1 MKRNSGFTLL
11 ELLLVIGL
19 STAVTISA
27 FQDKML
33 EEEQASARQLGMELF
48 HYNSAV
54 QNYLARESGGSN
66 PGSLNGVTKQG
77 VKWLQSSTLCS
88 GGQAANEWLSCEF
101 MAAKGGKTSFGSLT
115 LTTTMSYSTSSGLDA
130 VTVVSPLELSRS
142 GTLTRRGDL
151 SGLAA
156 LVASGAYSVSDGP
169 SPASAQDSAVIYCP
183 EIASYTGVMAT
194 VCNGR
199 KGSIVMFS
207 RNSSEGDRWLRI
219 DHGNVMQNTLEFRTG
234 SITPATPADM
244 SAIDSTNRQ
253 IRNVARIYNLGVG
266 NSNAE
271 NDNLYLGKKNVGLPA
286 ASKILPTLTSD
297 SVIVD
302 ADQEVLGKL
311 IVATSI
317 ETTDGNIYAKDKT
330 GGANAT
336 NAGNIQ
342 ADHNITA
349 NGDLIAKTNAKV
361 TGTVDIGGST
371 AIHNNL
377 RVDGQMYSGSLATDY
392 SASIGGNLTTYGT
405 TRLQGGVVGDTV
417 FNNKVNIKDVLSIT
431 RIVDSNNTAYYLDP
445 ASTSNLNAITANSVT
460 ASGTVRGS
468 TITSTG
474 AVNGATV
481 KATGASSAAY
491 FMPGVFTLGAGCTP
505 NGAQARDNTGKG
517 MSCVGGVWKSGGG
530 ITIGAWRSYTAG
542 VTHIAPDNGFIIVKS
557 SHNGWI
563 KIFVSGVERCYVAS
577 RDKYGQGEE
586 NCSTVVAKGE
596 SFMISDRNNNPSY
609 IYFRPFS

>member
-88 GGQAANEWLSCEF
+88 GGQATNEWLSCEF
-101 MAAKGGKTSFGSLT
+101 MAAKSGKTSFGSLT

-244 SAIDSTNRQ
+244 NAIDSTNRQ

-271 NDNLYLGKKNVGLPA
+271 KDNLYLGKKNVGLPA

-361 TGTVDIGGST
+361 TGKVDIGGAT

-392 SASIGGNLTTYGT
+392 AASIGGNLTTYGT

-445 ASTSNLNAITANSVT
+445 ASTSKLNAITANSVT

-491 FMPGVFTLGAGCTP
+491 FMPGVYTLGAGCTP
-505 NGAQARDNTGKG
+505 NGAQARDSTGKS

-530 ITIGAWRSYTAG
+530 ITIGAWRSYSSG

-563 KIFVSGVERCYVAS
+563 QIFVNGVERCYVSS

-586 NCSTVVAKGE
+586 SCSTVVAKGE
-596 SFMISDRNNNPSY
+596 SFRILEKNSNPNY